1 MRQDTLTSSPAVCE
15 DWSHALGGVKLTHT
29 VHLVSSSSAGVESRA
44 AALIEDENAAVDR
57 WAVSRCRG
65 VVEQTIVL
73 AGITERRAV
82 KLREQLAA
90 LDGVLRTRVE
100 HQFVRSR

>member
-1 MRQDTLTSSPAVCE
+1 MRQDTLTSSPSISE
-15 DWSHALGGVKLTHT
+15 DWSHALAGVKLTHT
-29 VHLVSSSSAGVESRA
+29 VHLVSSLSASVESTA
-44 AALIEDENAAVDR
+44 AALFEGENAAVDR

-82 KLREQLAA
+82 KLRERLAA